1 VLKVIKSK
9 QVSRLQALFNF
20 FNRMHTEAADQN
32 RELIKAKYF
41 LGLVNSR
48 LEKRVKFVSTVT
60 RLQKAVQNCD
70 HKLA

>member
-1 VLKVIKSK
+1 
-9 QVSRLQALFNF
+9 
-20 FNRMHTEAADQN
+20 MHTEAADQN